1 MIPFIIG
8 LIIGITFGIAVT
20 CCFIAGGRNE

>member
-8 LIIGITFGIAVT
+8 LTIGITFGIAVT
-20 CCFIAGGRNE
+20 CCFVVGGKNE